1 MGSEPRIINQSF
13 CLSAALVFQVPP
25 PFGVGMTR
33 PRYLALSYFLVIPT
47 PNAAE
52 ESRSDHR
59 PRTPIHGR
67 ILRTG

>member
-1 MGSEPRIINQSF
+1 MGSEARVIDRSF
-13 CLSAALVFQVPP
+13 CLLAALVLQIPP

-59 PRTPIHGR
+59 PRTLVHGR
-67 ILRTG
+67 ILRAG